1 MSNLLHCVH
10 MAHPYQYLLQEYEIS
25 IKKLVPLT
33 PPDVAGEAQKLH
45 EEFLRDENVTERQIR
60 QALVH
65 IGKKEYPYRKAY
77 EELCATDEEK
87 RLQESVTSRL
97 EGVVQAKLKPLFDNG
112 VHILDYVNSKLFEEQ
127 LTADERY
134 HVEQAILVAHDEL
147 KKQCS
152 DRASERKESYEQL
165 VAKWHAKQNEIQ
177 GLIDQLRAMASRDE
191 KWSAEITGKADQLE
205 EGWSVV
211 ERDPDLEEVKKE
223 LEYWHTVLEEG
234 EMDTDGG
241 SGTF

>member
-1 MSNLLHCVH
+1 

-33 PPDVAGEAQKLH
+33 PPDVIGEAQKLF
-45 EEFLRDENVTERQIR
+45 EDFQRNENVTERQIR

-65 IGKKEYPYRKAY
+65 IGKKEYAYRKAY

-87 RLQESVTSRL
+87 RLQSAVIGRL
-97 EGVVQAKLKPLFDNG
+97 EPAVQVKLQPLFDNG
-112 VHILDYVNSKLFEEQ
+112 VHVLDYVNSRLFEEQ
-127 LTADERY
+127 LSSDERY
-134 HVEQAILVAHDEL
+134 HVEQAILIAHDEL

-152 DRASERKESYEQL
+152 DRAAERKESYEQL
-165 VAKWHAKQNEIQ
+165 VAKWRAKQNEIQ
-177 GLIDQLRAMASRDE
+177 TLIDQLRGMSTRDE
-191 KWSAEITGKADQLE
+191 KWASEIIGKADQLE

-211 ERDPDLEEVKKE
+211 ERDPDHQEVQKE

-234 EMDTDGG
+234 ESSADTDT
-241 SGTF
+241 GTF